1 MNLPEILSLPIS
13 SKQVLIIG
21 MPASG
26 KTWLAKQLD
35 PSDLDTVHTDDFIRY
50 SEIAAIHGIE
60 EDAHMRYGKPFN
72 IVEGCFG
79 YQLLLA
85 GAQRKTYMPDIIID
99 LSISRAAQRI
109 IYLRERDPDKL
120 KHLKRFHEMNTK
132 LFQEWAK
139 MATHD
144 THIIPFTNQYEP
156 CY

>member
-1 MNLPEILSLPIS
+1 MTLQDLLSLPIAG
-13 SKQVLIIG
+13 KQIAILG
-21 MPASG
+21 MPAAG
-26 KTWLAKQLD
+26 KTWLAKQFD
-35 PSDLDTVHTDDFIRY
+35 PHELCTIHTDDYIGY
-50 SEIAAIHGIE
+50 DEVAAIHSIE
-60 EDAHMRYGKPFN
+60 EDAYMRLGKPYC

-85 GAQRKTYMPDIIID
+85 GAQRKTYMPDIVLD
-99 LSISRAAQRI
+99 LSISRAAQRV

-139 MATHD
+139 IATHD
-144 THIIPFTNQYEP
+144 TNIISFTNEYEP